1 MPDTPSRF
9 WADWSARQFA
19 ELQHSGGAERAIA
32 VLPVAAI
39 EQHGPHLPVSVDTA
53 LVDGV
58 IAACLPHL
66 RPELTALFLPT
77 QAVGK
82 SNEHARYAGTLTL
95 SAETL
100 MRVWIELG
108 ACVAQAG
115 FRKLVLLNSHGG
127 QITLMEMVARELRVA
142 HDLLVVSSNWFTLP
156 MAPEVA
162 ARFTEAEHRFG
173 IHAGDVETSMMLALQ
188 PERVD
193 MAQARDFSNT
203 MTARARD
210 YPLLGNGAA
219 KVAWQVQDLNGWGA
233 AGDATLATADKGQAV
248 IADAGR
254 RLADLLHEVDRL
266 PLDTLRSQTVWCP

>member
-1 MPDTPSRF
+1 MPSTPSRF

-19 ELQHSGGAERAIA
+19 ELQRNGGAERAIA
-32 VLPVAAI
+32 VLPLAAI
-39 EQHGPHLPVSVDTA
+39 EQHGPHLPVSVDTT
-53 LVDGV
+53 LVDGI

-66 RPELTALFLPT
+66 KPDLTVLFLPT

-82 SNEHARYAGTLTL
+82 SNEHQLYAGTLTL

-100 MRVWIELG
+100 MRAWMELG
-108 ACVAQAG
+108 ECVAKAG

-188 PERVD
+188 PDRVD
-193 MAQARDFSNT
+193 MTQARDFSNT
-203 MTARARD
+203 MADRARD

-219 KVAWQVQDLNGWGA
+219 KMAWQMQDLNSWGA
-233 AGDATLATADKGQAV
+233 AGNATLASAEKGQAV
-248 IADAGR
+248 IADIGR

-266 PLDTLRSQTVWCP
+266 PLDTLRRQTVWAS